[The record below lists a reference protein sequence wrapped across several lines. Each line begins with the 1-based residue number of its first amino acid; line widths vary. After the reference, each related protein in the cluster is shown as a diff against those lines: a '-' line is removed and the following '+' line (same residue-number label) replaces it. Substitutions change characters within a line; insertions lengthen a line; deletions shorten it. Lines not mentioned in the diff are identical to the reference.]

1 MFPWSSGAPALHS
14 FPGLPPL
21 ASGGSAFASGS
32 YRRPALDSAP
42 ATALPLT
49 PANAQQTRQH
59 SENGTGVEPSP
70 ASSGS
75 ACQSPNNNFPL
86 AAPTGAQSSWLSPA
100 AAACGPQW
108 PVPPASGAAASP
120 PFPPLPWQ
128 LPASSSAPSTWPA
141 SEPQNSLLDTKSYA
155 QLMSSFWNAQ
165 SSPHYAATPPQASA
179 SGATPSGASGLF
191 SPFLEA
197 GSPGG
202 AHKRAFPSSS
212 QQLAMASFLFSNSLN
227 NFAAAQGNGWTTPI
241 APSGSLAQSP
251 TNKTVSADSF
261 QMPSLRPFSG
271 SAVPAA
277 GGGGSCADLKP
288 FGGGGSLFNGLSAPF
303 MSGFMGAGSPFGVG
317 LPALNDALNMP
328 LAGAGVNSVAG
339 AKRFASR
346 TNGCEC
352 PNCQE
357 ADRLGPVVGA
367 QLRKS
372 GVHSCHIPGCGK
384 VYNKVCVS
392 VCVCVCS
399 TLSSLCVLLV
409 TQSRDRD

>member
-21 ASGGSAFASGS
+21 SSSGSAFASGS

-49 PANAQQTRQH
+49 PASAQSRQH
-59 SENGTGVEPSP
+59 SENGAGVEPSP

-75 ACQSPNNNFPL
+75 ACQSPNNNFPH
-86 AAPTGAQSSWLSPA
+86 AVPIGAQSSWLSPA

-108 PVPPASGAAASP
+108 PAPPASGAAAASP

-141 SEPQNSLLDTKSYA
+141 SEPQNPLLDTKSYA

-165 SSPHYAATPPQASA
+165 SSPHYAAGAAAAPPQASA
-179 SGATPSGASGLF
+179 SGATPSGAGGLF

-227 NFAAAQGNGWTTPI
+227 NFAAAQGNSWMTPS
-241 APSGSLAQSP
+241 AASGSLAHSP
-251 TNKTVSADSF
+251 TNKTLCADSF

-271 SAVPAA
+271 NAASATA
-277 GGGGSCADLKP
+277 GSGGGSCADLKP

-317 LPALNDALNMP
+317 LPALNDALNVP
-328 LAGAGVNSVAG
+328 LAGAGGAVGVAG
-339 AKRFASR
+339 GKRFASR

-384 VYNKVCVS
+384 VYNKVCICPLCARRS
-392 VCVCVCS
+392 APFVC
-399 TLSSLCVLLV
+399 
-409 TQSRDRD
+409 RWR